1 MGAVRKLSVDII
13 SYLKGN
19 GFQSLEDNVEKSKKG
34 FLGLENV
41 SLSTFTNIAA
51 GVFSVSKLM
60 ETYTKSI
67 EAANYQRTQEVKL
80 ESIMRQKGFREEQIE
95 GMKRYASEL
104 QEIGVIGDEV
114 TLAGI
119 QQLAAYDMSEETMK
133 RLIPVMQDMIVKNK
147 GIGAS
152 GEDAV
157 DAAKKLV
164 KSLEGEAGELEEI
177 GIFLNEHQKNILETG
192 NEEQRLGVIIEGVNK
207 SIGEQNKAFAA
218 TPEGKIAQVQNR
230 IGDVYE
236 NIGFKLRKSRGEW
249 YSFLGENLDS
259 VEEFIISTLDYFEK
273 MGGAVKSTAQS
284 IYGAFLDMP
293 PDVRNVIALIGGF
306 ITISAFPVA
315 GIVAVIT
322 DITGAF
328 LGQKSVTE
336 DVFNG
341 LMNYLDYDYNFE
353 DLKTDIKELWQAFE
367 EGGWI
372 DAFLQNLQ
380 ASLGLIGDTVGV
392 IAGIG
397 KGIFTGDFSTA
408 GEAFD
413 KLIDRQVDNAKKLN
427 EIYMKTQPKVTYV
440 PIGEDGINYNEPLI
454 KPVTYSY
461 NILQDPKLNPLKQ
474 DIYLNYLE
482 PNSKLPEI
490 NETAELGPRI
500 KNLQKENIQENI
512 INTIPNYQPQI
523 NIMMNEDKKAGT
535 DLKIDDTPEE
545 KIIENIVNLNP
556 EYSPEIK
563 VLNENNLKLDSKLQ
577 NIPEV
582 KPIINIPK
590 IDDKPVNIEK
600 IPDIKSF
607 EPLKIEKP
615 IIEEKH
621 SKAVNV
627 TNKVELKNDIKIEN
641 NSMTSEQL
649 LNTLKQSSKAQT
661 DYALEQL
668 AKSYGGDLS
677 V

>member
-1 MGAVRKLSVDII
+1 MGAIRKLSVDII

-67 EAANYQRTQEVKL
+67 EAANYQRTQEIKL

-119 QQLAAYDMSEETMK
+119 QQLAAYNMSEETMK

-147 GIGAS
+147 GIEAS

-164 KSLEGEAGELEEI
+164 KSLEGETGELEEI

-192 NEEQRLGVIIEGVNK
+192 NEEERLGVIIEGVNK

-218 TPEGKIAQVQNR
+218 TPEGKIVQVQNR

-236 NIGFKLRKSRGEW
+236 NIGFKLRKSRVEW

-259 VEEFIISTLDYFEK
+259 VEEFIMSTLDYFEK
-273 MGGAVKSTAQS
+273 MGGAVKNTAQS

-293 PDVRNVIALIGGF
+293 PDVRNIIALIGGF
-306 ITISAFPVA
+306 IAISAFPVA
-315 GIVAVIT
+315 GVVAVIT
-322 DITGAF
+322 DITG
-328 LGQKSVTE
+328 

-427 EIYMKTQPKVTYV
+427 EIYMKNQPKVTYV

-461 NILQDPKLNPLKQ
+461 DILQNPRLNPLKQ
-474 DIYLNYLE
+474 DIYLNYIK
-482 PNSKLPEI
+482 PNSKLSEV
-490 NETAELGPRI
+490 NETVELGPRI
-500 KNLQKENIQENI
+500 KNFQKENTQENI

-523 NIMMNEDKKAGT
+523 NILMNEDKKTGT

-545 KIIENIVNLNP
+545 KIIEN
-556 EYSPEIK
+556 S
-563 VLNENNLKLDSKLQ
+563 
-577 NIPEV
+577 
-582 KPIINIPK
+582 
-590 IDDKPVNIEK
+590 
-600 IPDIKSF
+600 
-607 EPLKIEKP
+607 
-615 IIEEKH
+615 
-621 SKAVNV
+621 
-627 TNKVELKNDIKIEN
+627 
-641 NSMTSEQL
+641 SMTSEQL

-661 DYALEQL
+661 DYTLEQL